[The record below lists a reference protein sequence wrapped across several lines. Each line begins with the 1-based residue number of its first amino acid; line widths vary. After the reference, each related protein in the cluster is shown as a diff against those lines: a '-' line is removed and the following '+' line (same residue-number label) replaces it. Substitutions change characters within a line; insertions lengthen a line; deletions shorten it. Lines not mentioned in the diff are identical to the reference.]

1 MFSWNPKPRRS
12 RADEALDLA
21 NTGRS
26 RRQAGMKRILEFRR
40 AAPAPEPALTRTVTV
55 ATDLSDHAG
64 TVARY
69 GARLAR
75 LLEAD
80 LRLVHYQS
88 SPVLIMPAAGESSL
102 LPLEGTSLPD
112 AGKQARLSLLAAGLR
127 EDGLVI
133 ETELAQGSP
142 RQLAEQVDHE
152 DLVVIGARRRR
163 RVSLCFRPSLLARLV
178 AARRCPV
185 LVIPTGADSSPPTEL
200 VYVADAD
207 STVSTTSVRH
217 YAEILAQ
224 RLGASLA
231 VVRSSLAQ
239 SSDPAQSR
247 TPQQTEMVLTI
258 GDDRKGVLLVL
269 PAFQSASR
277 LRRVAFEQMVRA
289 SHVPVLLVSS
299 HALDTG
305 EAP

>member
-1 MFSWNPKPRRS
+1 
-12 RADEALDLA
+12 
-21 NTGRS
+21 
-26 RRQAGMKRILEFRR
+26 MKRVLEFKRST
-40 AAPAPEPALTRTVTV
+40 PAPDPALPRTVTV

-75 LLEAD
+75 LLGAD
-80 LRLVHYQS
+80 FRLVHYQS
-88 SPVLIMPAAGESSL
+88 SPVLMIPAAGESSL
-102 LPLEGTSLPD
+102 LPLED
-112 AGKQARLSLLAAGLR
+112 AGVQGRLSLLAAGLR

-152 DLVVIGARRRR
+152 DLVVVGARRRR
-163 RVSLCFRPSLLARLV
+163 WLSMVVRPSLVARLV

-185 LVIPTGADSSPPTEL
+185 LVIPSGADSSPPTEL

-207 STVSTTSVRH
+207 SSVSTTSVRH

-231 VVRSSLAQ
+231 VVRSSEAQ
-239 SSDPAQSR
+239 GSDPAQSR
-247 TPQQTEMVLTI
+247 TPQQTEMVLSK

-289 SHVPVLLVSS
+289 SHVPVLLVGS
-299 HALDTG
+299 H
-305 EAP
+305 

>member
-1 MFSWNPKPRRS
+1 
-12 RADEALDLA
+12 
-21 NTGRS
+21 
-26 RRQAGMKRILEFRR
+26 MKRILEFKRST
-40 AAPAPEPALTRTVTV
+40 PAPDAALTRTVTV
-55 ATDLSDHAG
+55 ATDLSEHAG

-69 GARLAR
+69 GARVAR

-88 SPVLIMPAAGESSL
+88 SAVLVIPAAGESSL
-102 LPLEGTSLPD
+102 LPLED
-112 AGKQARLSLLAAGLR
+112 AGMQGRLSLLAAGLR

-142 RQLAEQVDHE
+142 RQLTEQVDHE
-152 DLVVIGARRRR
+152 HLVVIGARRRR
-163 RVSLCFRPSLLARLV
+163 WLSMCFRPSLVARLV

-185 LVIPTGADSSPPTEL
+185 LVIPIGADSSPPTQL

-207 STVSTTSVRH
+207 SSVSTTSVRH

-224 RLGASLA
+224 RLGASLD
-231 VVRSSLAQ
+231 VVRSSQAQ
-239 SSDPAQSR
+239 GFDPTHSR
-247 TPQQTEMVLTI
+247 TPRQTDSAFTK

-269 PAFQSASR
+269 PAFESGPR

-289 SHVPVLLVSS
+289 SDVPVLLVSS
-299 HALDTG
+299 LGFDTD
-305 EAP
+305 EPTKRSQRSS

>member
-1 MFSWNPKPRRS
+1 
-12 RADEALDLA
+12 
-21 NTGRS
+21 
-26 RRQAGMKRILEFRR
+26 MKRILEFKRST
-40 AAPAPEPALTRTVTV
+40 PAPDAALTRTVTV
-55 ATDLSDHAG
+55 ATDLSEHAG

-69 GARLAR
+69 GARVAR

-88 SPVLIMPAAGESSL
+88 SAVLVIPAAGESSL
-102 LPLEGTSLPD
+102 LPLED
-112 AGKQARLSLLAAGLR
+112 AGMQGRLSLLAAGLR

-142 RQLAEQVDHE
+142 RQLTEEVDHE

-163 RVSLCFRPSLLARLV
+163 WLSMCFRPSLVARLV

-185 LVIPTGADSSPPTEL
+185 LVIPIGADSSPPTQL

-207 STVSTTSVRH
+207 SSVSTTPVRH

-224 RLGASLA
+224 RLGASFA
-231 VVRSSLAQ
+231 VVRSSQAQ
-239 SSDPAQSR
+239 GFDPTQSR
-247 TPQQTEMVLTI
+247 TPQQTDMVLTK

-269 PAFQSASR
+269 PAFESGPR

-289 SHVPVLLVSS
+289 SDVPVLLVSS
-299 HALDTG
+299 LGFDTD
-305 EAP
+305 EPTKRSQRSS